1 MKKLILILPFLASL
15 LFGGLNYD
23 SSIDTKELDKM
34 STQKILVS
42 LEWELAHRLP
52 MRLDEITTL
61 VKVLGMNG
69 EFAYYKQIDTNNAVV
84 KDFFTTPTNK
94 NKLKKVLFTQDSNIA
109 CTNSLFAYLTDKR
122 DVVVVYKWVDK
133 NFKPLFEYSV
143 DKKDCA
149 AKK

>member
-23 SSIDTKELDKM
+23 NSINTKELDKM
-34 STQKILVS
+34 STQKILAG
-42 LEWELAHRLP
+42 LEQALAQRIPRQMDQL
-52 MRLDEITTL
+52 TTF
-61 VKVLGMNG
+61 VKVAGMNKK
-69 EFAYYKQIDTNNAVV
+69 FVCYKQIDTNNASL
-84 KDFFTTPTNK
+84 KDLFKTPEK
-94 NKLKKVLFTQDSNIA
+94 KSQLEKVLFTQDSNMA
-109 CTNSLFAYLTDKR
+109 CANSLFTYLINKR

-133 NFKPLFEYSV
+133 NFKLLFEYSV